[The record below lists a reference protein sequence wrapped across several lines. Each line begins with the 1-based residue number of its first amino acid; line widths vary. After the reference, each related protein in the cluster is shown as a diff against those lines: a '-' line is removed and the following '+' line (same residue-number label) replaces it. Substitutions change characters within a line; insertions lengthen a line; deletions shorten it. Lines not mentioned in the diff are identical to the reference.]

1 MSPFWYVSPA
11 TILAS
16 NKSKE
21 RYRMSKKKEQ
31 QAIEQDVVADAR
43 EKSKFFEEYYAS
55 LQTIQDKLSIE
66 EINIMAKA
74 LEVAT
79 VQAKQREEEKHKE
92 ELERKERARREA
104 EQKKKER
111 EERIRQAKKAKKE
124 EKRHREHVAS
134 ITCMDLPLDFS
145 NAFEGN
151 TEICS
156 HVESIPD
163 GLVASLDNLGRVDI
177 EYISEVTGEE
187 MKDVI
192 SALEGSIYQNPLTWG
207 ECWYKGYETSDEY
220 LSGNILYKLS
230 TASEAKEEYNG
241 YFAKNVAALE
251 KLVVPS
257 IDVKDIYCTLGSPW
271 VPADII
277 DDFILHLVG
286 MNSFDSEA
294 APYSEAKYK
303 VLHKKN
309 LLMNCYY

>member
-1 MSPFWYVSPA
+1 
-11 TILAS
+11 
-16 NKSKE
+16 
-21 RYRMSKKKEQ
+21 MSKKKEQ

-92 ELERKERARREA
+92 ELER
-104 EQKKKER
+104 KER

-230 TASEAKEEYNG
+230 TAREANEEYYG

-303 VLHKKN
+303 VLHDEFTS
-309 LLMNCYY
+309 